1 MKKIVFL
8 ALLFFSHAVFAIDP
22 TDYKSA
28 EEEQRFRSLAAELRC
43 VMCQNQSLAD
53 SNAMIAKDLRL
64 ELLSLIREGKSDDE
78 IKQFMVTRYTDFVL
92 YKPPMRPGTWL
103 LWFGPLLVLAVGAV
117 GIFVIVRKRNAAM
130 PASNIQH
137 NHTQDDSEQEW

>member
-1 MKKIVFL
+1 MKKIIFL
-8 ALLFFSHAVFAIDP
+8 LLFIFSAALSAMDP
-22 TDYKSA
+22 FEYRSA
-28 EEEQRFRSLAAELRC
+28 EEEQRFRHLAAELRC

-78 IKQFMVTRYTDFVL
+78 IKQFMVSRYTDFVL

-103 LWFGPLLVLAVGAV
+103 LWFGPFLILVIGAV
-117 GIFVIVRKRNAAM
+117 SIFVIVKKRSAGM
-130 PASNIQH
+130 P
-137 NHTQDDSEQEW
+137 TTTVDDKQEW

>member
-1 MKKIVFL
+1 MNKLIFLILLVFSQ
-8 ALLFFSHAVFAIDP
+8 ALGAVDP
-22 TDYKSA
+22 MDYRSP
-28 EEEQRFRSLAAELRC
+28 EEEQRFRALAAELRC

-78 IKQFMVTRYTDFVL
+78 IKQFMVNRYTDFVL

-103 LWFGPLLVLAVGAV
+103 LWFSPLLILLAG
-117 GIFVIVRKRNAAM
+117 GISIFVIVKKRSAAM
-130 PASNIQH
+130 PTIPDN
-137 NHTQDDSEQEW
+137 DDQKQEW

>member
-1 MKKIVFL
+1 MKKLLLLLLLVFSQSL
-8 ALLFFSHAVFAIDP
+8 SAMDP
-22 TDYKSA
+22 TDYRSA

-92 YKPPMRPGTWL
+92 YEPPMRPGTWL
-103 LWFGPLLVLAVGAV
+103 LWFGPFLILGVGAAA
-117 GIFVIVRKRNAAM
+117 IFIIIKKRSAVM
-130 PASNIQH
+130 PNRPAPDND
-137 NHTQDDSEQEW
+137 NQEW

>member
-1 MKKIVFL
+1 MKK
-8 ALLFFSHAVFAIDP
+8 LLFLILLGFSSGLAAMDP
-22 TDYKSA
+22 TEYRSA

-92 YKPPMRPGTWL
+92 YEPPMRPGTWL
-103 LWFGPLLVLAVGAV
+103 LWFGPFLILGVGVLA
-117 GIFVIVRKRNAAM
+117 IVIIIKKRSAALPNK
-130 PASNIQH
+130 PAADND
-137 NHTQDDSEQEW
+137 NQEW

>member
-1 MKKIVFL
+1 MKRFLFL
-8 ALLFFSHAVFAIDP
+8 ALLIFSQTLCAMDP
-22 TDYKSA
+22 TDYRSA

-78 IKQFMVTRYTDFVL
+78 IKQFMVSRYTDFVL
-92 YKPPMRPGTWL
+92 YEPPMRPGTWL
-103 LWFGPLLVLAVGAV
+103 LWFGPLLILVIG
-117 GIFVIVRKRNAAM
+117 GISIFMIVRKRSAAM
-130 PASNIQH
+130 PAS
-137 NHTQDDSEQEW
+137 TPQDDSGQEW

>member
-1 MKKIVFL
+1 MKKLIFLIIIVFSNT
-8 ALLFFSHAVFAIDP
+8 LFAMDP
-22 TDYKSA
+22 TDYRSA
-28 EEEQRFRSLAAELRC
+28 EEEQRFRALASELRC

-92 YKPPMRPGTWL
+92 YKPPMKPGTWL
-103 LWFGPLLVLAVGAV
+103 LWFGPFLILGIGAAS
-117 GIFVIVRKRNAAM
+117 IFMIVRKRSAAM
-130 PASNIQH
+130 PNIAP
-137 NHTQDDSEQEW
+137 QDNDQQEW

>member
-8 ALLFFSHAVFAIDP
+8 FLMVFSHALLAMDP
-22 TDYKSA
+22 VEYRSA

-64 ELLSLIREGKSDDE
+64 ELLNLIREGKSDEE

-92 YKPPMRPGTWL
+92 YEPPVRPSTWL
-103 LWFGPLLVLAVGAV
+103 LWFGPFLILGIGAASV
-117 GIFVIVRKRNAAM
+117 FLIIKKRSAAM
-130 PASNIQH
+130 PAA
-137 NHTQDDSEQEW
+137 DDSTKEDNGQEW

>member
-1 MKKIVFL
+1 MKKLIFL
-8 ALLFFSHAVFAIDP
+8 LLFVLSHVVIAMDP
-22 TDYKSA
+22 TDYRSA

-92 YKPPMRPGTWL
+92 YEPPMRPSTWL
-103 LWFGPLLVLAVGAV
+103 LWFGPFLLLGVGAIA
-117 GIFVIVRKRNAAM
+117 IFIIIKKRGAAM
-130 PASNIQH
+130 TDKSTPDHDN
-137 NHTQDDSEQEW
+137 QEW

>member
-1 MKKIVFL
+1 MKN
-8 ALLFFSHAVFAIDP
+8 LLFLLLLVFSQSLAAMDP
-22 TDYKSA
+22 TEYRSA

-64 ELLSLIREGKSDDE
+64 ELLSLIREGKTDDE

-92 YKPPMRPGTWL
+92 YEPPMRPDTLL
-103 LWFGPLLVLAVGAV
+103 LWFGPFLILGVGAAA
-117 GIFVIVRKRNAAM
+117 IFMIIKKRSAAM
-130 PASNIQH
+130 PNRSAADND
-137 NHTQDDSEQEW
+137 NQEW

>member
-1 MKKIVFL
+1 MKRFIFLMLFVFSQ
-8 ALLFFSHAVFAIDP
+8 ALFAMDP
-22 TDYKSA
+22 VEYRSA

-53 SNAMIAKDLRL
+53 SSAMIAKDLRL

-78 IKQFMVTRYTDFVL
+78 IKQFMVSRYTDFVL

-103 LWFGPLLVLAVGAV
+103 LWFGPLLILVIG
-117 GIFVIVRKRNAAM
+117 GISIFLIVKKRSAAM
-130 PASNIQH
+130 PTTNA
-137 NHTQDDSEQEW
+137 QDDNGQEW